1 MLVGMVAGE
10 ASGDFLGAQLIQA
23 LRRRRPALQFAGIGG
38 PKMQA
43 AGLDSWY
50 SMERLAVRGYVEVLR
65 AYPGLLRLRS
75 ALRRRLLSVRPA
87 VFIGVDAPDF
97 NLTLEAGLK
106 RQGVRTIHYVSPS
119 IWAWRGGRIRRVAG
133 AVDQLLALFPFE
145 EPLYRR
151 AGIPCTYVGHP
162 LADAIPPDVA
172 TEWMRDQLKL
182 PLGQR
187 IYALLPGSR
196 QSELRF
202 MADTFIRTAQLV
214 AAQVS
219 DVHFL
224 VPLASRETRNQFED
238 ALYRAGATDLPAT
251 ILFGHARE
259 AMACADAVLVAS
271 GTASLEAALIGK
283 PMVITYR
290 MSPATWRLM
299 SRMQYQPWV
308 GLPNIIAQ
316 DFLVPELIQ
325 AEATPENLAQ
335 ALINVSQDPAVL
347 ERLPQHFARMHA
359 LLRRDASERAA
370 EAVLPWLAG
379 R

>member
-1 MLVGMVAGE
+1 M
-10 ASGDFLGAQLIQA
+10 
-23 LRRRRPALQFAGIGG
+23 
-38 PKMQA
+38 
-43 AGLDSWY
+43 
-50 SMERLAVRGYVEVLR
+50 
-65 AYPGLLRLRS
+65 
-75 ALRRRLLSVRPA
+75 
-87 VFIGVDAPDF
+87 
-97 NLTLEAGLK
+97 
-106 RQGVRTIHYVSPS
+106 
-119 IWAWRGGRIRRVAG
+119 
-133 AVDQLLALFPFE
+133 
-145 EPLYRR
+145 
-151 AGIPCTYVGHP
+151 
-162 LADAIPPDVA
+162 
-172 TEWMRDQLKL
+172 
-182 PLGQR
+182 
-187 IYALLPGSR
+187 
-196 QSELRF
+196 
-202 MADTFIRTAQLV
+202 
-214 AAQVS
+214 S

-299 SRMQYQPWV
+299 RRMQYQPWV

-325 AEATPENLAQ
+325 AEATPENMAQ